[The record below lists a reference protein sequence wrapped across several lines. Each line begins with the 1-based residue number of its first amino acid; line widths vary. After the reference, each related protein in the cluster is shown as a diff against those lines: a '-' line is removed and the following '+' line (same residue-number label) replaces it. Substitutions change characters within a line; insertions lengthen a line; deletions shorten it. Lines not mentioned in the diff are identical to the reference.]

1 MLCLNI
7 SGAIIRACTRAC
19 FGPHKSDKEKK
30 APLSV
35 LRNLRSLAMTP

>member
-19 FGPHKSDKEKK
+19 FGPNKSGKEKK
-30 APLSV
+30 GD
-35 LRNLRSLAMTP
+35 